1 MSKGRRLGKKSTVR
15 DEELSFEARGR
26 GSDLEPRPGGTR
38 RSGKLGRG
46 GAQELRRGAASCPS

>member
-26 GSDLEPRPGGTR
+26 GI
-38 RSGKLGRG
+38 RSGAQARG
-46 GAQELRRGAASCPS
+46 DQEEWQAGQRGSPGLEERGS

>member
-26 GSDLEPRPGGTR
+26 GIRSGAQARGGPGGVASWAEGEPRN
-38 RSGKLGRG
+38 
-46 GAQELRRGAASCPS
+46 